1 MARGVRVWVAVAI
14 AACGIVA
21 VAYLPPR
28 GGVTAPE
35 LRFAARVPQPTPARL
50 RAQDV
55 AERWRAT
62 QAAIRLL
69 ESAHPLVRPFS
80 AGGSNG
86 AGPTVIVD
94 GPDST
99 ASLLHPM
106 LVAELDTVWRQLGL
120 GETKVAVVVVFEAP
134 RFMYRGSAPPEE
146 RSGNASYLLPD
157 SADRT
162 TCGVLIPAG
171 YWSINLLRVRRV
183 ERVAQ
188 FREWLKGNLGPCAFY
203 AAYGNPGKPV
213 RSWLARRNFD
223 LALYPV
229 WENPG
234 RHRLWALGQDPAM
247 QRWWWDWVYNQSL
260 TAVACLARRP
270 DACRTAVLEGVEGAF
285 DDSGPRVVTLGQ
297 WWWKSQRLVAA
308 ERYLSDV
315 VREVGHDRF
324 QRFWS
329 STQPVDTALAAMLKM
344 PVGEWTVGWERRFAP
359 ELPLGA
365 AAPPSA
371 SFLALL
377 LAAAAVGSVA
387 LAARRRQV
395 R

>member
-1 MARGVRVWVAVAI
+1 MAHGVRVWGAIALLASGTVAV
-14 AACGIVA
+14 V
-21 VAYLPPR
+21 YLPPR

-35 LRFAARVPQPTPARL
+35 LRFAARVPQLTPARL

-80 AGGSNG
+80 AGRSNG

-94 GPDST
+94 SPDSVS
-99 ASLLHPM
+99 SLLRPVLTAM
-106 LVAELDTVWRQLGL
+106 LDTVWSQLGL
-120 GETKVAVVVVFEAP
+120 GETKVAVVVVFEAH
-134 RFMYRGSAPPEE
+134 RVTVRGFAPVA
-146 RSGNASYLLPD
+146 RSSDASYLLPD
-157 SADRT
+157 SGNRT

-171 YWSINLLRVRRV
+171 YWITNLLLFRRV
-183 ERVAQ
+183 EREGQ
-188 FREWLKGNLGPCAFY
+188 FREWLKGSLGPCAFY

-229 WENPG
+229 WDTPG
-234 RHRLWALGQDPAM
+234 RPRLWGLEADPAR

-270 DACRTAVLEGVEGAF
+270 DACRTAVLEGVENAF
-285 DDSGPRVVTLGQ
+285 DDSVPRVVTLGQ

-308 ERYLSDV
+308 DRYLSDV
-315 VREVGHDRF
+315 VREVGRDRF
-324 QRFWS
+324 LRFWS
-329 STQPVDTALAAMLKM
+329 STQPVDTALAAALRM
-344 PVGEWTVGWERRFAP
+344 PVGEWTVRWERRFAP
-359 ELPLGA
+359 PLPLGA
-365 AAPPSA
+365 AGPLSA
-371 SFLALL
+371 SVLAVL

-387 LAARRRQV
+387 LTARRRQV

>member
-1 MARGVRVWVAVAI
+1 
-14 AACGIVA
+14 
-21 VAYLPPR
+21 
-28 GGVTAPE
+28 
-35 LRFAARVPQPTPARL
+35 
-50 RAQDV
+50 
-55 AERWRAT
+55 
-62 QAAIRLL
+62 
-69 ESAHPLVRPFS
+69 
-80 AGGSNG
+80 
-86 AGPTVIVD
+86 
-94 GPDST
+94 
-99 ASLLHPM
+99 
-106 LVAELDTVWRQLGL
+106 
-120 GETKVAVVVVFEAP
+120 
-134 RFMYRGSAPPEE
+134 
-146 RSGNASYLLPD
+146 
-157 SADRT
+157 
-162 TCGVLIPAG
+162 
-171 YWSINLLRVRRV
+171 
-183 ERVAQ
+183 
-188 FREWLKGNLGPCAFY
+188 
-203 AAYGNPGKPV
+203 
-213 RSWLARRNFD
+213 
-223 LALYPV
+223 
-229 WENPG
+229 
-234 RHRLWALGQDPAM
+234 
-247 QRWWWDWVYNQSL
+247 
-260 TAVACLARRP
+260 VACLARRP

-387 LAARRRQV
+387 LTARRRQV

>member
-1 MARGVRVWVAVAI
+1 VAPGLKLWGAI
-14 AACGIVA
+14 VLAACGIIAA
-21 VAYLPPR
+21 VYLPPR

-35 LRFAARVPQPTPARL
+35 LRFAPGVPQPTAARL
-50 RAQDV
+50 RAQGV
-55 AERWRAT
+55 AEQWRAT

-69 ESAHPLVRPFS
+69 ESAHPVVRPFPRRRS
-80 AGGSNG
+80 DG

-99 ASLLHPM
+99 ASLLRPL
-106 LVAELDTVWRQLGL
+106 LVARVDTVWRQLGL

-134 RFMYRGSAPPEE
+134 RIVYKGSVPPEE

-157 SADRT
+157 STDRT

-171 YWSINLLRVRRV
+171 YWIIDLLRVRRV
-183 ERVAQ
+183 EREAQ

-229 WENPG
+229 WDTPG
-234 RHRLWALGQDPAM
+234 RPRLWGLEADPAR
-247 QRWWWDWVYNQSL
+247 QQWWWAWVYNQSL

-270 DACRTAVLEGVEGAF
+270 DACRTAVLEGAEGAF
-285 DDSGPRVVTLGQ
+285 DDSVPRAVTLGR
-297 WWWKSQRLVAA
+297 WWWQSQRLVAA
-308 ERYLSDV
+308 DRYLSDM

-324 QRFWS
+324 LRFWS
-329 STQPVDTALAAMLKM
+329 STLPVDTALAAALSM
-344 PVGEWTVGWERRFAP
+344 PVGEWTVSWERRFAP
-359 ELPLGA
+359 ALPLGA
-365 AAPPSA
+365 AAPRSA
-371 SFLALL
+371 SALALL
-377 LAAAAVGSVA
+377 LAAAALGSVA